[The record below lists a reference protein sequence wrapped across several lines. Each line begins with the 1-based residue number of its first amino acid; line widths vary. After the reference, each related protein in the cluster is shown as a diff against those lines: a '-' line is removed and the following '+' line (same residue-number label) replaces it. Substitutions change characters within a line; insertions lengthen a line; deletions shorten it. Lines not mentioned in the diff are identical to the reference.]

1 MQPMLNGEGEIKQ
14 QPTWSVAGR
23 ELALDRVLVMGIVN
37 VTPDSFADG
46 GRYLNHADALAHARQ
61 LIDEG
66 ADIIDIGGESTRPGA
81 ADVSPDEEIRRVVP
95 LIEALAARAVPL
107 SVDTSKPDVMRAA
120 LAAGA
125 AIINDVRALQQP
137 GAVAAVADS
146 GCGLVLMHMQGTPRT
161 MQQAP
166 YYRDVMDEVARFLA
180 ERVRY
185 ARAQGI
191 DARRIAVD
199 PGFGFGKSIEHNFT
213 LLSELSALKRMQLP
227 IVVGLSRKSMLGAA
241 TGRAVGDRAAASVAA
256 ALLAAERGANVVRVH
271 DVAATRDALSVLRMT
286 LDDMRAQ

>member
-1 MQPMLNGEGEIKQ
+1 MQAMLNREVEIKQ
-14 QPTWSVAGR
+14 QPTWSIAGR

-37 VTPDSFADG
+37 ITPDSFADG
-46 GRYLNHADALAHARQ
+46 GRYFKLADALARARQ

-81 ADVSPDEEIRRVVP
+81 AEVSPDVEVRRVVP
-95 LIEALAARAVPL
+95 LLEALTAGPVPL
-107 SVDTSKPDVMRAA
+107 SVDTSKPEVMRAA

-125 AIINDVRALQQP
+125 AIINDVRALQWP
-137 GAVAAVADS
+137 GALEAVANS
-146 GCGLVLMHMQGTPRT
+146 ECGLVLMHMQGTPRT

-166 YYRDVMDEVARFLA
+166 YYQDVTSDVAQFLTA
-180 ERVRY
+180 RVQS
-185 ARAQGI
+185 ARTHGI
-191 DARRIAVD
+191 DGRRIAVD

-213 LLSELSALKRMQLP
+213 LLSELSALKQMQLP

-241 TGRAVGDRAAASVAA
+241 TGRAVDDRAAASVAA

-271 DVAATRDALSVLRMT
+271 DVAATRDALGVLKTMQDQR
-286 LDDMRAQ
+286 RVQ